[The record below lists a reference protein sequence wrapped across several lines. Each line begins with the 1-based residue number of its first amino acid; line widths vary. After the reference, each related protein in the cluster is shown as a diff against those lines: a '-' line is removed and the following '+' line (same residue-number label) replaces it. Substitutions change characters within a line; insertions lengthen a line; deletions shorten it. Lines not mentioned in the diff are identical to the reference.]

1 MSEPVIVSDA
11 VVEAEVEKVEA
22 EAAAKVRET
31 AVQRAKRI
39 AETEAKERAKRDAQD
54 AKLKADAE
62 AKRAAAHKAY
72 VGLLADYMVANGV
85 ENPRVIDDAVVFA
98 LKAQAGL

>member
-1 MSEPVIVSDA
+1 MSDELSEA
-11 VVEAEVEKVEA
+11 AVEAEVAKVEA

-39 AETEAKERAKRDAQD
+39 AEAEAKVVAARVAAD
-54 AKLKADAE
+54 AKLKSDAE
-62 AKRAAAHKAY
+62 AKRRAAHKAF
-72 VGLLADYMVANGV
+72 VALLADHMVANGID
-85 ENPRVIDDAVVFA
+85 NPRVIDDAVVFA